1 MIIKRSISIL
11 LLTLLE
17 KVTYNLITMNYA
29 TENFSWFESPDFKK
43 NQDALLKR
51 NDLFKNAIQ
60 QNEAFN
66 IENVFD
72 SSEHLKDEK
81 LQTPNL
87 TGNDQFSAFAANNP
101 IPKDL
106 FGTEKLETTDAA
118 AKTNA
123 LGTQGQGQAGAI
135 AGFGMKGIEM
145 LSSTS
150 KSEGESITNGLDMT
164 MKGAQ
169 AGMTVGGPVG
179 AAVGAGLGLAVG
191 IYDGFAD
198 AGKRGKAE
206 REMLQKQ
213 KEKDHTVLEQEQR
226 QKDGL
231 DSLSNLSALRKQ
243 QENFII

>member
-1 MIIKRSISIL
+1 
-11 LLTLLE
+11 
-17 KVTYNLITMNYA
+17 MNYA

-106 FGTEKLETTDAA
+106 FGTKKSETTDEEE
-118 AKTNA
+118 TNMF
-123 LGTQGQGQAGAI
+123 GTQGEGEAESI
-135 AGFGMKGIEM
+135 SSFGMKGIEM
-145 LSSTS
+145 FSSTS
-150 KSEGESITNGLDMT
+150 KSEGESVANGLDMT

-169 AGMTVGGPVG
+169 AGMSVGGPTG
-179 AAVGAGLGLAVG
+179 AAVGAGIGLAVG